1 MAQDYHHGV
10 RVVEVNEGTRS
21 ITTVSTAIVGMVC
34 TGDDADAKMFPLN
47 KPVLITDV
55 LTASGKAGESGTLAR
70 SLDAIA
76 DQAKPVTIVVRVP
89 QGETEDETTTNIIG
103 AVTAEGKKT
112 GMKAL
117 LSAQSQLG
125 VKPRI
130 LGVPGHDTKAVA
142 TELLSVAQSLR
153 GFAYLSAYGCKTV
166 QEAITYRENFS
177 QREGML
183 IWPDFTGWDTV
194 LNAEATAYATARA
207 LGLRAK
213 IDEQT
218 GWHKSLSNVGVNGV
232 TGISADVF
240 WDLQNPA
247 TDAGLLNQNDVTTL
261 VRITITRKDGDSHRF
276 TLADRG
282 AYTGVIASWLHTR
295 EPAKKESTAV
305 KRKRRTKK
313 QKKEPETKQGD
324 YLVGTDENVLVL
336 NRTYAN
342 RSNAERAAKMQWERL
357 QRGVASFSLQL
368 AEGRADLYTEM
379 PVKVSGFKQPI
390 DDAEWTITTL
400 THTVSPDNG
409 FTTSLELEVRID
421 DFEME

>member
-55 LTASGKAGESGTLAR
+55 LTASGKAGEA
-70 SLDAIA
+70 
-76 DQAKPVTIVVRVP
+76 
-89 QGETEDETTTNIIG
+89 
-103 AVTAEGKKT
+103 
-112 GMKAL
+112 
-117 LSAQSQLG
+117 
-125 VKPRI
+125 
-130 LGVPGHDTKAVA
+130 
-142 TELLSVAQSLR
+142 
-153 GFAYLSAYGCKTV
+153 
-166 QEAITYRENFS
+166 
-177 QREGML
+177 
-183 IWPDFTGWDTV
+183 
-194 LNAEATAYATARA
+194 
-207 LGLRAK
+207 
-213 IDEQT
+213 
-218 GWHKSLSNVGVNGV
+218 
-232 TGISADVF
+232 
-240 WDLQNPA
+240 
-247 TDAGLLNQNDVTTL
+247 
-261 VRITITRKDGDSHRF
+261 
-276 TLADRG
+276 
-282 AYTGVIASWLHTR
+282 
-295 EPAKKESTAV
+295 
-305 KRKRRTKK
+305 
-313 QKKEPETKQGD
+313 KQGD

-409 FTTSLELEVRID
+409 FTTSLELEVKVD
-421 DFEME
+421 DLEME